1 MNIVVLGSTGGI
13 GRQVVDQA
21 LAAGHCV
28 TAVVRKP
35 VQSSDTPRLRVLQA
49 DVRNPEA
56 LKPLVASADAVV
68 STLGHR
74 RGDVTTIQGDGA
86 AALVAAAPEGT
97 RVLFTGAS
105 AMYSDSGDGPFVR
118 WLAKPMLR
126 WFLRRSYADTARM
139 EQIAE
144 RSALGW
150 TIVRPSRLTDGERTG
165 SFRSSVDR
173 NLRGGMTIS
182 RADVAA
188 AMLALL
194 EDSSTVRHAVYVA
207 Y

>member
-35 VQSSDTPRLRVLQA
+35 APGSDTPRLRVLQA

-56 LKPLVASADAVV
+56 LKPLVATADAVISV
-68 STLGHR
+68 LGHR
-74 RGDVTTIQGDGA
+74 RGDLTTIQADSA
-86 AALVAAAPEGT
+86 AALAAAAPEGT

-105 AMYSDSGDGPFVR
+105 AMYSDSGDGAVVR
-118 WLAKPMLR
+118 WLAKPLLR
-126 WFLRRSYADTARM
+126 AFLRKAYADTARM
-139 EQIAE
+139 EQVAE

-188 AMLALL
+188 AMLALV
-194 EDSSTVRHAVYVA
+194 EDSATVRHAVYVA

>member
-1 MNIVVLGSTGGI
+1 MNIVVLGSSGGI
-13 GRQVVDQA
+13 GRKVVDQA

-28 TAVVRKP
+28 TAVVRTP
-35 VQSSDTPRLRVLQA
+35 PPRSETPRLRVLQA

-68 STLGHR
+68 SALGHR
-74 RGDVTTIQGDGA
+74 RGDLTTIQADGA

-97 RVLFTGAS
+97 RALFIGAS
-105 AMYSDSGDGPFVR
+105 AMYSDSGDGPVVR
-118 WLAKPMLR
+118 WIAKPMLR

-139 EQIAE
+139 EQIVE
-144 RSALGW
+144 RSALRW
-150 TIVRPSRLTDGERTG
+150 TIVRPSRLTDGDRTG
-165 SFRSSVDR
+165 SFRSSIDR

-194 EDSSTVRHAVYVA
+194 DDSATVRHAVYVA